1 MVCSLFVFEFV
12 LFVSYM
18 HAACCLHVCM
28 FVCLYVCFLFKLFA
42 CFFFA
47 ICIVEVMFKF
57 DVVCQFLTKCDFLLG
72 VCVGMA
78 SICLR
83 LR

>member
-28 FVCLYVCFLFKLFA
+28 FVRLFFIQVVRIFFLAL
-42 CFFFA
+42 
-47 ICIVEVMFKF
+47 CIVEVMFKF
-57 DVVCQFLTKCDFLLG
+57 DVVC
-72 VCVGMA
+72 
-78 SICLR
+78 
-83 LR
+83 

>member
-28 FVCLYVCFLFKLFA
+28 FVRLFFYSSCSHFFLAL
-42 CFFFA
+42 
-47 ICIVEVMFKF
+47 CIVEVMFKF
-57 DVVCQFLTKCDFLLG
+57 DVVC
-72 VCVGMA
+72 
-78 SICLR
+78 
-83 LR
+83 